1 MADFSQ
7 DVRIEYFSNVIAHA
21 RKSPNEF
28 PDPADRKKRVLED
41 LPVAPPPPPKVLTKA
56 EIKAQRKADLHSL
69 NILKTRLQPI
79 MDQIHRKYRK
89 FRQPVIPI
97 NQIAYLFDESD
108 PNYVRPDLVEGERRP
123 YEIARDKEGTEG
135 IRDTVTGKFFYN
147 LETTTIEE
155 RLANG
160 YYCRP
165 RDFYADINRLYND
178 AKNIGDRERALKA
191 NELRTNVEVDVTDIE
206 LQLTNMGIRF
216 DEIYERQLKRA
227 RDEAARAAKKK
238 AMQNVVDLVQTDI
251 TQENDSDSQGPV
263 GIGFPI
269 PGASTT
275 RARFQVMSP
284 RSNPHGASSGSH
296 LTNGNSVP
304 SRHNGDDTEMGGM
317 EEETQPNS
325 GHSDFMRPPWPP
337 TGGSRVLGESTRAT
351 AGTTQISQVS
361 AITSIP
367 PGMSPSAIV
376 NDASTTKTSDP
387 STGNRGSDLS
397 TQRTNGLQNSNPE
410 EQSQMPDTQQQ
421 FASQGPSQSTSDS
434 QWPHSQAHG
443 VLRGVINPPTEQHS
457 PTSSQAQPA
466 SKPAAANAAIG
477 NILNSDENHSSGHS
491 SVRNSGAS
499 TNSSQHQQTVVDEA
513 GLTRFLDRIAEKT
526 SGCTIEQLEQIN
538 RELMDEIWKTR
549 HEWNR
554 TKVLTGLMAV
564 FNETIADIEVLQG
577 LESSS
582 QDLPPPDSRADDTF
596 VVLR

>member
-1 MADFSQ
+1 M
-7 DVRIEYFSNVIAHA
+7 A

-97 NQIAYLFDESD
+97 TQVAYLFDEQD
-108 PNYVRPDLVEGERRP
+108 PNYVRPDLAESEKRP

-135 IRDTVTGKFFYN
+135 IRDTVSGKFFYN

-206 LQLTNMGIRF
+206 QQLTNMGIRF
-216 DEIYERQLKRA
+216 DEIYQRQLQRA
-227 RDEAARAAKKK
+227 KEEATRAAKKK
-238 AMQNVVDLVQTDI
+238 ALQNVVDLVQTDI
-251 TQENDSDSQGPV
+251 TQEDSDSQGPV

-284 RSNPHGASSGSH
+284 RSNGHGAGSGSH

-325 GHSDFMRPPWPP
+325 GHSAFMRPPWPP
-337 TGGSRVLGESTRAT
+337 AAGSRVLGESTRAT

-397 TQRTNGLQNSNPE
+397 TQRTNGLQHSNPE

-443 VLRGVINPPTEQHS
+443 VLRGVINPAGEQHS
-457 PTSSQAQPA
+457 PTSSQPQPPNN
-466 SKPAAANAAIG
+466 KPAAAANAAIG

-491 SVRNSGAS
+491 SVRNSGVS
-499 TNSSQHQQTVVDEA
+499 TTNSSQHQQAVVDEA
-513 GLTRFLDRIAEKT
+513 GLTRFLDLIAEKT

-554 TKVLTGLMAV
+554 TKVLTGLRTV

-577 LESSS
+577 LEASS
-582 QDLPPPDSRADDTF
+582 QDQPPPGSRADDTY